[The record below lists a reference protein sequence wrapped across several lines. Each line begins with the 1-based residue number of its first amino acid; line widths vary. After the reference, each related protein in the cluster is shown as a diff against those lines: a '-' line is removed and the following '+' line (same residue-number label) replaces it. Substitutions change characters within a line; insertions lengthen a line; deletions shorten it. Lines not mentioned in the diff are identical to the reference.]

1 MRGFYDQ
8 FPGILLTEPS
18 VEGRF
23 TTATDKEYLRVKFRI
38 WPNRGQPIETTF
50 VKELI
55 AELKAIEP
63 AYQDWM
69 IAVFY
74 EVEEKDTPIRPNM
87 RRRRA
92 VQGDKVSLIK

>member
-8 FPGILLTEPS
+8 FPGILLTQPS
-18 VEGRF
+18 IEGRF
-23 TTATDKEYLRVKFRI
+23 STASGKEYLRVKFRI

-55 AELKAIEP
+55 AELKAMEST
-63 AYQDWM
+63 YQDWM

-74 EVEEKDTPIRPNM
+74 EVEEKHQPLRPNM
-87 RRRRA
+87 QRKRSAQPRR
-92 VQGDKVSLIK
+92 